1 MENIKV
7 KLGTKASIFHDPSI
21 GITLKEGEVAELT
34 AKMTKSIRVQNALNG
49 GHIVVVNGL
58 PDAKPA
64 IDVEALKT
72 KFIGLVEAGKEASK
86 IAKAFNMEQMKALVR
101 AYDIEPEETD
111 TKDDL
116 VSVLMEELA
125 ESTAE

>member
-1 MENIKV
+1 MENIKI
-7 KLGTKASIFHDPSI
+7 KLGNKASIFHDPSI
-21 GITLKEGEVAELT
+21 GITLKEGEVVEIT
-34 AKMTKSIRVQNALNG
+34 PKMSKSLRVMNALNG

-58 PDAKPA
+58 PDAKPV
-64 IDVEALKT
+64 IDVEALKA
-72 KFIGLVEAGKEASK
+72 KFIGLVEAGKEPTK

-101 AYDIEPEETD
+101 AYEIEPEDTD

-125 ESTAE
+125 ENTIE